1 MSLLEGAFCCL
12 RLSHFSSRYCEN
24 VERHERKRERKRER
38 GSLTSVVDS
47 GDGVSVQHPVEEG
60 VRVFREL

>member
-1 MSLLEGAFCCL
+1 M

-24 VERHERKRERKRER
+24 VERHERKRER